1 LTGSVTDPD
10 GREHLRSVPLSAAR
24 GTPDERPTL
33 EALYRDHADF
43 VWRTVR
49 RLGVPDEAAE
59 DVVQEV
65 FIVVRR
71 RLPDYEGRGAATT
84 WLFAI
89 ARGVTANW
97 RRSRQRAERRL
108 RVVPEPEP
116 VAPDP
121 EDAVRQA
128 RVKSLI
134 RGMLDELEPK
144 QRIVFELSDIEGMSG
159 PEVADALGVPLNTVY
174 SRLRL
179 ARRRFKKYVQEHAA
193 ALRPGEGTR

>member
-1 LTGSVTDPD
+1 MSVTDSE

-24 GTPDERPTL
+24 TSDERPTL

-71 RLPDYEGRGAATT
+71 RLPDYEGRGAPTT

-89 ARGVTANW
+89 ARGVAANW

-108 RVVPEPEP
+108 RVVPDPEP
-116 VAPDP
+116 AGTP
-121 EDAVRQA
+121 EDAVRRK

-134 RGMLDELEPK
+134 QGLLDELEPK
-144 QRIVFELSDIEGMSG
+144 QRIVFELADIEGMSG
-159 PEVADALGVPLNTVY
+159 PEVAEALGVPLNTVY

-179 ARRRFKKYVQEHAA
+179 ARRRFKKYVEDHAA
-193 ALRPGEGTR
+193 ALRPGEGGR